1 MPRYV
6 FTIRSA
12 DKILSAERAVI
23 LTDDVAAL
31 TYANKVASEL
41 RRSGEYELPNLTVSV
56 SDERR
61 PIVFS
66 IPCLPGNA

>member
-23 LTDDVAAL
+23 LTDNVAAFA
-31 TYANKVASEL
+31 YACEFASDL
-41 RRSGEYELPNLTVSV
+41 RKTGAYELPNLTVSV
-56 SDERR
+56 SDDRR

-66 IPCLPGNA
+66 ILCMPGNA